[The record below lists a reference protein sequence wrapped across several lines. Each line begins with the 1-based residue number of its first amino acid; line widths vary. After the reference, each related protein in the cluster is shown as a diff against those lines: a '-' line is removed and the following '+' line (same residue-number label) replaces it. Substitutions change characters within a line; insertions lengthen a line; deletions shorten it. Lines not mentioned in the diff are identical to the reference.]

1 MKKTVAIILLMIILL
16 SMITNIVNAETGTI
30 NTTTVRMRRE
40 ANTSSDVLQLVGLGT
55 EVEVLGEEN
64 GWYRVEYNG
73 LTGYISSEYIDVEG
87 EVSSSNEETPNTIET
102 NDTDTSDTTGSGEIV
117 ENTTDTNEPETSN
130 NDSNNSENTE
140 TPNTI
145 DTNTDDETILETSE
159 ATEFVLANDAN
170 LRTIPSFT
178 SNRISTI
185 SQGTTVTVLDTLNR
199 WVKITDGTNSGWA
212 IRQNVEEVTSTG
224 DASTTTTTDDSEVTV
239 AMVDN
244 GETSSQSSSNTA
256 FPSNGTVNTDGSRL
270 RDSADGKV
278 YTLLDLNTTLEIV
291 GEENDWYI
299 VNVEEYTDAYI
310 SKSLVTI
317 N

>member
-1 MKKTVAIILLMIILL
+1 MKKTVAIILLMIILF
-16 SMITNIVNAETGTI
+16 SMITNVVSAEPGTI

-87 EVSSSNEETPNTIET
+87 DVSSSNDETPNAT
-102 NDTDTSDTTGSGEIV
+102 NSEDTSDTSGSGEIV

-130 NDSNNSENTE
+130 NDSNNSENIE
-140 TPNTI
+140 TPNTT
-145 DTNTDDETILETSE
+145 DTNAGDEVISETSE
-159 ATEFVLANDAN
+159 ATEFVLTNDAN

-185 SQGTTVTVLDTLNR
+185 SQGTTVSVLDTLNR
-199 WVKITDGTNSGWA
+199 WVKITDGTNSGWV

-299 VNVEEYTDAYI
+299 VNVGEYTDAYI

>member
-16 SMITNIVNAETGTI
+16 SMITNVVNAETGTI

-140 TPNTI
+140 TPNTT
-145 DTNTDDETILETSE
+145 DTNAGDETISETSE
-159 ATEFVLANDAN
+159 STEFVLTNDAN

-185 SQGTTVTVLDTLNR
+185 PQGTTVSVLDTLNR
-199 WVKITDGTNSGWA
+199 WVKITDGTNSGWVV
-212 IRQNVEEVTSTG
+212 RQNVEEVTSTG
-224 DASTTTTTDDSEVTV
+224 DTTTTADDSEVTV

-244 GETSSQSSSNTA
+244 GETSSQSSSTTA

-278 YTLLDLNTTLEIV
+278 YTLLDLNTALEIV

-299 VNVEEYTDAYI
+299 VNVGEYTDAYI

>member
-1 MKKTVAIILLMIILL
+1 MKKTVAIILLMIILF
-16 SMITNIVNAETGTI
+16 SMITNVVSAEPGTI

-87 EVSSSNEETPNTIET
+87 DVSSSNDETPNAT
-102 NDTDTSDTTGSGEIV
+102 NSEDTSDTSGSGEIV

-140 TPNTI
+140 TPNTT
-145 DTNTDDETILETSE
+145 DTNAGDEVISETSE
-159 ATEFVLANDAN
+159 ATEFVLTNDAN

-185 SQGTTVTVLDTLNR
+185 SQGTTVSVLDTLNR
-199 WVKITDGTNSGWA
+199 WVKITDGTNSGWV

-239 AMVDN
+239 AKVDN

>member
-1 MKKTVAIILLMIILL
+1 MKKTVAIILLMIILF
-16 SMITNIVNAETGTI
+16 SMITNVVSAEPGTI

-87 EVSSSNEETPNTIET
+87 DVSSSNDETPNAT
-102 NDTDTSDTTGSGEIV
+102 NSEDTSDTTGSGEIV

-140 TPNTI
+140 TPNTT
-145 DTNTDDETILETSE
+145 DTNAGDEVISETSE
-159 ATEFVLANDAN
+159 ATEFVLTNDAN

-185 SQGTTVTVLDTLNR
+185 SQGTTVSVLDTLNR
-199 WVKITDGTNSGWA
+199 WVKITDGTNSGWV

-291 GEENDWYI
+291 GEENDRYI
-299 VNVEEYTDAYI
+299 VNVGEYTDAYI

>member
-1 MKKTVAIILLMIILL
+1 MKKTVAIILLMIILF
-16 SMITNIVNAETGTI
+16 SMITNVVSAEPGTI

-87 EVSSSNEETPNTIET
+87 DVSSSNDETPNAT
-102 NDTDTSDTTGSGEIV
+102 NSEDTSDTSGSGEIV

-140 TPNTI
+140 TPNTT
-145 DTNTDDETILETSE
+145 DTNAGDEVISETSE
-159 ATEFVLANDAN
+159 ATEFVLTNDAN

-185 SQGTTVTVLDTLNR
+185 SQGTTVSVLDTLNR
-199 WVKITDGTNSGWA
+199 WVKITDGTNSGWV

-239 AMVDN
+239 AKVDN

-299 VNVEEYTDAYI
+299 VNVGEYTDAYI

>member
-16 SMITNIVNAETGTI
+16 SMITNVVNAETGTI

-87 EVSSSNEETPNTIET
+87 DVSSSNDETPNAT
-102 NDTDTSDTTGSGEIV
+102 NSEDTSDTSGSGEIV

-140 TPNTI
+140 TPNTT
-145 DTNTDDETILETSE
+145 DTNAGDEVISETSE
-159 ATEFVLANDAN
+159 ATEFVLTNDAN

-185 SQGTTVTVLDTLNR
+185 SQGTTVSVLDTLNR
-199 WVKITDGTNSGWA
+199 WVKITDGTNSGWV

-239 AMVDN
+239 AKVDN

-299 VNVEEYTDAYI
+299 VNVGEYTDAYI

>member
-1 MKKTVAIILLMIILL
+1 MKKTVAIILLMIILF
-16 SMITNIVNAETGTI
+16 SMITNVVSAEPGTI

-87 EVSSSNEETPNTIET
+87 DVSSSNDETPNAT
-102 NDTDTSDTTGSGEIV
+102 NSEDISDTSGSGEIV

-140 TPNTI
+140 TPNTT
-145 DTNTDDETILETSE
+145 DTNVGDEVISETSE
-159 ATEFVLANDAN
+159 ATEFVLTNDAN

-185 SQGTTVTVLDTLNR
+185 SQGTTVSVLDTLNR
-199 WVKITDGTNSGWA
+199 WVKITDGTNSGWV

-299 VNVEEYTDAYI
+299 VNVGEYTDAYI

>member
-16 SMITNIVNAETGTI
+16 SMITNVVSAEPGTI

-87 EVSSSNEETPNTIET
+87 EVSSSNEATPNTIDT

-140 TPNTI
+140 TPNTT
-145 DTNTDDETILETSE
+145 DTNADDETILETSE

-199 WVKITDGTNSGWA
+199 WV

-278 YTLLDLNTTLEIV
+278 YTLLDLNTTLKIV

-299 VNVEEYTDAYI
+299 VNVGEYTDAYI

>member
-1 MKKTVAIILLMIILL
+1 MKKTVAIILLMIILF
-16 SMITNIVNAETGTI
+16 SMITNVVSAEPGTI

-87 EVSSSNEETPNTIET
+87 DVSSSNDETPNAT
-102 NDTDTSDTTGSGEIV
+102 NSEDISDTSGSGEIV
-117 ENTTDTNEPETSN
+117 ENTTDTNEPEISN

-140 TPNTI
+140 TPNTT
-145 DTNTDDETILETSE
+145 DTNAGDEVISETSE
-159 ATEFVLANDAN
+159 ATEFVLTNDAN

-185 SQGTTVTVLDTLNR
+185 SQGTTVSVLDTLNR
-199 WVKITDGTNSGWA
+199 WVKITDGTNSGWV

-299 VNVEEYTDAYI
+299 VNVGEYTDAYI